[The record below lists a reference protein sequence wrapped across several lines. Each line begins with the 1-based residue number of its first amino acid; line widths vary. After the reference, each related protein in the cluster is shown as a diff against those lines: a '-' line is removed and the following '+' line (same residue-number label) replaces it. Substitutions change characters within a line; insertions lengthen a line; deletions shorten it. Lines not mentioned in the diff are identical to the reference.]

1 MKTIQPASFL
11 DYFGLILLSAIWG
24 SAFIAIEVALEDY
37 PPLLVAFGRILLA
50 AIFLSFLVYVKR
62 LSFPRSI
69 KTWILLIVIGFL
81 NNAMPFYL
89 ISWGQQYINAS
100 TASIMLAVGPF
111 VALILSHYI
120 TQDEKFTLIK
130 LLGVI
135 LGFLGV
141 FVLLGDDILH
151 QRHDSLY
158 GQIAMLI
165 AVIGYIGS
173 GLLIRKLSHLP
184 TLVCSSS
191 MFITATFILLPFIL
205 FLDLSNVDILSYAI
219 FPIIYLA
226 ILPTA
231 IASLIRIRL
240 VQKAG
245 VQFMSQVAYLIPI
258 FAIFWSWVFFSEL
271 PKSTAI
277 IALILILAG
286 LFIRK
291 LKFKRIKETK

>member
-1 MKTIQPASFL
+1 MKTIQPATFL

-24 SAFIAIEVALEDY
+24 SAFIAIEVALENY
-37 PPLLVAFGRILLA
+37 PPLLVAFGRIFLA
-50 AIFLSFLVYVKR
+50 AIFLSILVYIKR
-62 LSFPRSI
+62 HSFPRSAR
-69 KTWILLIVIGFL
+69 TWMLLIAIGFL

-111 VALILSHYI
+111 VALILSHYV
-120 TQDEKFTLIK
+120 TQDEKFTLLK
-130 LLGVI
+130 LIGVI

-141 FVLLGDDILH
+141 FVLLGDDILN

-165 AVIGYIGS
+165 AVMGYIGS

-184 TLVCSSS
+184 TLVCSGS
-191 MFITATFILLPFIL
+191 MFITASFILLPFVL
-205 FLDLSNVDILSYAI
+205 FLDFKNIDFYSSSVL
-219 FPIIYLA
+219 PIIYLA

-231 IASLIRIRL
+231 IASLIRIKL

-258 FAIFWSWVFFSEL
+258 FAIFWSWVFFDEL

-277 IALILILAG
+277 IALILVLSG

-291 LKFKRIKETK
+291 LKFKRSKEN